1 MNVGSHIETYRIVG
15 AQGAW
20 RVAHDDE
27 TSSDETIMAYVTKEA
42 AFEAAVS
49 AASNAVRAG
58 HEVSILVPA
67 SHTGETLFG
76 GADWRDLS

>member
-49 AASNAVRAG
+49 AASNAIRAG
-58 HEVSILVPA
+58 HEVSILVPG
-67 SHTGETLFG
+67 SYTGETLLG